1 MSLITLPEKW
11 GVRFCFWMLIILV
24 IQGCKPKDPD
34 PQIVIDTGELSEIGP
49 THCIIEGEILETGV
63 NEILQH
69 GFVWSE
75 SPDVTLDS
83 GKKNE
88 LGTSGP
94 GTYSST
100 IQDLSPNTTYYI
112 RAYASDAT
120 LTKYGAE
127 KNFITTGP
135 TVPVLR
141 TWSAFN
147 VGSYKAQSGGN
158 ISSDGG
164 SEVTARDVCWS
175 TSRFPTI
182 DDQFSLDDAGTG
194 SYESL
199 LQPLKPYT
207 IYHTRAYATN
217 SIGTGYGEEMLF
229 FTLWDNKSVE
239 DYDGNAYET
248 VQIGDQ
254 VWIAENLRSEHYS
267 DGSAMVPVEQD
278 VDWMALEPDMKA
290 YSYYENSTDNQDTYG
305 MLYTWAAAMN
315 GEGSSNEL
323 PSGIQGVCPSSWHMP
338 SESEWKE
345 LEYQLGMSELIAVDV
360 GWRGYEEGGML
371 KQKGTNLWKEPNL
384 MATNET
390 GFTALPGGFRDADGL
405 FRAIE
410 SFTAFWSSTANEEGA
425 WLRGLHYDRGEIL
438 HEPYQVKY
446 GLSVRCVKDR

>member
-24 IQGCKPKDPD
+24 IKGFKPKDPD

-75 SPDVTLDS
+75 SPDVTLGS

-88 LGTSGP
+88 LGVSGP
-94 GTYSST
+94 GTYS
-100 IQDLSPNTTYYI
+100 YY
-112 RAYASDAT
+112 D
-120 LTKYGAE
+120 
-127 KNFITTGP
+127 
-135 TVPVLR
+135 
-141 TWSAFN
+141 
-147 VGSYKAQSGGN
+147 
-158 ISSDGG
+158 
-164 SEVTARDVCWS
+164 
-175 TSRFPTI
+175 
-182 DDQFSLDDAGTG
+182 
-194 SYESL
+194 
-199 LQPLKPYT
+199 
-207 IYHTRAYATN
+207 
-217 SIGTGYGEEMLF
+217 
-229 FTLWDNKSVE
+229 
-239 DYDGNAYET
+239 
-248 VQIGDQ
+248 
-254 VWIAENLRSEHYS
+254 
-267 DGSAMVPVEQD
+267 
-278 VDWMALEPDMKA
+278 
-290 YSYYENSTDNQDTYG
+290 NSTDNQDTYG

-323 PSGIQGVCPSSWHMP
+323 PSGIQGVCPSGWHMP

-438 HEPYQVKY
+438 HEPYPVKY